1 MMSLPT
7 KFPKQILD
15 YIAKGGIG
23 ALAVVALWAWQ
34 SWRGENR
41 LDYQYQLERA
51 ETREAAY
58 LETIE
63 NQSREITALQKGFYF
78 LSASRRESPL
88 PEWAKV
94 LTGHYQWKND
104 AFDKWVAM
112 PAGVNPD
119 SILFRTDL
127 EIWEDK
133 DLADSYRQNDLK
145 VIQQNRV
152 IHSVEYAR
160 IGGEIIAWHS
170 WKYPIHDA
178 TNQVIGVG
186 GVAVREDAINEI
198 NH

>member
-1 MMSLPT
+1 VTNYIS
-7 KFPKQILD
+7 KIPKQILD
-15 YIAKGGIG
+15 YVAKGGVG
-23 ALAVVALWAWQ
+23 ALAVIAIWAYQ
-34 SWRGENR
+34 SSRGENR

-51 ETREAAY
+51 ETREEAY

-63 NQSREITALQKGFYF
+63 TLSSENKALQKGFYF

-88 PEWAKV
+88 PEWSKM

-127 EIWEDK
+127 EIWADK
-133 DLADSYRQNDLK
+133 ELAESYRQNDLK

-160 IGGEIIAWHS
+160 IGTEIIAWHS
-170 WKYPIHDA
+170 WKYPIRDA
-178 TNQVIGVG
+178 AQQMIGVG
-186 GVAVREDAINEI
+186 GIAVREDAINQVK
-198 NH
+198 N